1 MLGDWGKNLTK
12 TPILVLFIV
21 LISMGV
27 GTASALITITL
38 AGDVHVLG
46 EMKIDETL
54 LIGTDNPNDDDG
66 IRFDDGSEVIFWD
79 ESEDSFMVTDDL
91 VIEGD
96 LKTVGDLR
104 VGTDNGAD
112 DDKIFFDSGL
122 ENLSWDE
129 SEGIFFLSDS
139 LLLNED
145 LYVSGVFSIDDDS
158 IYFDIGTDEF
168 LTWDNSETQFEF
180 SDAIVTGG
188 VIQAGNA
195 GADVAYN
202 RIGTGLQDSNVIV
215 NSDDL
220 FVTRNME
227 IDGDLYA
234 EGNIFVGTDIGGDDD
249 FILFDDGG
257 EFLFWDDSETQFEF
271 SDPIVTGGVI
281 QAGNDG
287 ADVGYNRIGTG
298 TTSNFIEIASNQD
311 LYITDDLE
319 VGDDISGSKAI
330 FESLTVGPEPLNVFG
345 KATFSGGVDPPYV
358 SFSGETHDSIKQFAR
373 DVSDYE
379 EVMQFWNTDNHQF
392 EIYVIAEDSFYT
404 FFGEKVKYKST
415 GIPENSAINRL
426 AEFEEQKRIRNANPQ
441 VEEPKTEE

>member
-1 MLGDWGKNLTK
+1 
-12 TPILVLFIV
+12 
-21 LISMGV
+21 
-27 GTASALITITL
+27 
-38 AGDVHVLG
+38 
-46 EMKIDETL
+46 
-54 LIGTDNPNDDDG
+54 
-66 IRFDDGSEVIFWD
+66 
-79 ESEDSFMVTDDL
+79 MVTDDL

-122 ENLSWDE
+122 ENLTWDE

-158 IYFDIGTDEF
+158 IYFDIGTDES

-202 RIGTGLQDSNVIV
+202 RIGTGIQDSAVIL

-220 FVTRNME
+220 FVTGNVE
-227 IDGDLYA
+227 TDGDLYA
-234 EGNIFVGTDIGGDDD
+234 DGNIFVGTDNALDND
-249 FILFDDGG
+249 FIYFDNGG
-257 EFLFWDDSETQFEF
+257 EFLVWHNLETQFEF
-271 SDPIVTGGVI
+271 TDAIVTDGVI
-281 QAGNDG
+281 QAGNSG
-287 ADVGYNRIGTG
+287 ADVAYNRIGTG
-298 TTSNFIEIASNQD
+298 TTSDFIEIASNQD

-319 VGDDISGSKAI
+319 VGGDISGSQAI

-373 DVSDYE
+373 DVSEYE

-426 AEFEEQKRIRNANPQ
+426 AEFEEQERIRIANSEVENQEPQ
-441 VEEPKTEE
+441 IEE